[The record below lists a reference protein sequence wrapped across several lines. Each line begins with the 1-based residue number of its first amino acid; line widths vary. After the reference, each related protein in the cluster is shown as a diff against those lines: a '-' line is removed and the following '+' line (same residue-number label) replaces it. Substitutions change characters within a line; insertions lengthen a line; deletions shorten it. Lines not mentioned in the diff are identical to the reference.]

1 MLKKVL
7 FFGLFFGFMA
17 PTFTSA
23 APVEAIR
30 TAVYRAAARGDS
42 AAVQALK
49 RQGYNLDTPNDRGH
63 TVLCEAVR
71 RGDYRAVQTLI
82 SAGAD
87 TGATCMQTIPVAEQQ
102 AVGLKPMTT
111 ESKVQYVRSGQ
122 SITAAGAS
130 SGIGAGTVVGIGVGA
145 AALVGGALI
154 ASGGGG
160 GGGDGHGSSAAT
172 ACSGNDCGPHG
183 TCNTEKG
190 TCDCRDGYFGT
201 RCERAPNTEACAQV
215 NCGPGGTCNEQ
226 TGQCICE
233 TNYTAQNNTCMCTAD
248 FNLTEC
254 PEGGICTA
262 CTDLSG
268 TRHKLTGC
276 RTPYTMKDGQC
287 VEQAQCGPEFRLSQ
301 CPEFGV
307 CNRCS
312 DTTGVH
318 YALTKC
324 IDNEKYKL
332 EGDTCVKLIFCS
344 ADYSLTSCPAT
355 ADKCK
360 TCEDSKGIHYQVDTC
375 QKNYS
380 GRQCETYTKPSCRKS
395 EYLSGEDCL
404 PCGDGAVSDGGQAT
418 TCTCKLSTQTWSAGS
433 GCTYKEDTC
442 QVKGCQNNG
451 TCQTGGLCSCPSGY
465 SGNYCETGPDCPAN
479 SYLSGNSCLSC
490 GRGGTSPGGQATTCT
505 CTSTNQEWQNGKCVA
520 KPVSCTTTQY
530 YDNGTCKSC
539 GTGATSAG
547 GQATTCTCA
556 DENQEWSN
564 GRCVNKP
571 GVCAKNQY
579 LVGDTCKPC
588 GTGATS
594 PGGTSAT
601 CTCTNTN
608 QEWQNGKCVA
618 KLVSCTTTQYYD
630 NGTCKSCGTGATSAG
645 GQATT
650 CTCSDTQKIWQNG
663 LCVAK
668 PAGCTTSQYYDNGTC
683 KPCGTGA
690 WSLGGN
696 ATSCVCTENNQ
707 KWQDGTCQANSNLSD
722 LCGNEAYYDVGSCT
736 CIDNSKIWVNGQC
749 VADITT
755 CPANYYDT
763 SDPGIG
769 PTTCLPCG
777 PGAVSDAS
785 NAHACRCTDSSKT
798 WRWGGIGCVDTICSN
813 TQYYDN
819 GTCKSCGDGAFSLGG
834 QATGC
839 FCSDE
844 NQEWS
849 NGQCVNKPGRCST
862 TQYYDNGTC
871 KSCGTGATSA
881 GGQAATCTCSD
892 SNQVWQDGACITQQ
906 VNCTTG
912 QYYDNGTCVSC
923 GTGAT
928 SAGGQDTVCV
938 CDDEDLE
945 WVNGACITPPN
956 CTTGQYYDKGTCKS
970 CGDGAF
976 SEGGQATTCT
986 CFDVGQVWQN
996 GACVASSVNCTTR
1009 QYFNDGTCLPCG
1021 NGATSAG
1028 GQATACTCTDS
1039 SKVWKNGECV
1049 VRTVNCTT
1057 SQYYD
1062 GSACVSC
1069 GTGATSAG
1077 GKDTGCTCTD
1087 TTKVWQDG
1095 QCIASSVNCTT
1106 DQYYDRD
1113 YDVCEPCGNGA
1124 VSTGGHATTCRCT
1137 VSTRTWANGRCTSGM
1152 DCGDHA
1158 YEDNGTCLCQTG
1170 YQGNPPTTACTPIP
1184 APAKSGDYVGLKS
1197 VSKTNKKY
1205 TNTTKYQNI
1214 YGLKTDTNLLNYN
1227 EIKEEG
1233 QNGVINNAK
1242 LVLNNDTPF
1251 MSENHM
1257 YGIYSTAAQTDVY
1270 YKRFDRSFGLGAVI
1284 NADEANIR
1292 DGYVSNTT
1300 HTSSGII
1307 TIKDHIGTGRIAGI
1321 WATREPAINAIARH
1335 HKLARASGTITLT
1348 TYGTGDGGN
1357 VIGIQGAGAINAVA
1371 ARGANAIGNITIT
1384 NRRQNNKVYGIHST
1398 LTDSMLLVNLNN
1410 VHNLFDGLPSIINT
1424 KTGLTT
1430 QDIIATTIRGRFVS
1444 GTASVSAFN
1453 AGVAYD
1459 KTCAE
1464 CAAKPGVN
1472 AKIRINQKGNGEA
1485 IGISSANSAANVML
1499 YYWDA
1504 DKQSKIT
1511 GQIAIYNSGNGSA
1524 YGMKAADWATSVLLP
1539 PVEFKNSTLQSTLT
1553 SKIILKNTKLG
1564 TATGIYAANAAN
1576 TGGVRNG
1583 KTITSSISITNSK
1596 SGTMVGMNAT
1606 KTALNSGTITL
1617 TGADSTGLAYGIK
1630 VGPKA
1635 TVTNSGTITI
1645 TDVDTG
1651 YGIYADGTG
1660 GTITN
1665 SGTID
1670 VSANKAYGIFV
1681 KNGTNTTVVNKGTI
1695 TLNGTTCTNCTG
1707 TIKKDVGDYI
1717 VLHGATLENAGT
1729 LSARLLDFDTLDGRV
1744 KAAQGSI
1751 FAADHIRGNL
1761 SLSSDIVADGFEA
1774 RYVAPDMI
1782 LANKTDGLN
1791 LISESVLFRAS
1802 LADNGRDTVLER
1814 RAFSEVIGNQSLAA
1828 FLEQNY
1834 ALHNNEAFYRDL
1846 KSIGSLASLNRA
1858 VNTLNGRDNL
1868 MRFSREDRI
1877 VVREMNRQIN
1887 QDLFAA
1893 ANGNITEKTG
1903 SVNSF
1908 SFQNDSGSY
1917 GQYALGLRRI
1927 NPHLKVGYAMMTAR
1941 LNTQDRAQDNNRN
1954 GLLYQLALPMNY
1966 RYGSLAVMMT
1976 PTIGFIRNHY
1986 NRVGP
1991 NDTTQ
1996 RGILEK
2002 RVFAWMNEA
2011 RYPLTIREITL
2022 APTMELN
2029 ILMMHQKGDETHT
2042 PYALVI
2048 PDNRQVSLE
2057 GGLGFNL
2064 AHSFIPHRGTK
2075 LNLTARIMGYYEF
2088 LDPYQMRVG
2097 IQGMSGTFDLMEEH
2111 QNWRTETAFKV
2122 DYEIG
2127 DTSIWGQIRHFTDTD
2142 TRTDVKAGIKWG
2154 F

>member
-102 AVGLKPMTT
+102 AVGLKPMAT
-111 ESKVQYVRSGQ
+111 ESKVQYVQSGQ
-122 SITAAGAS
+122 SLTAAGAS

-201 RCERAPNTEACAQV
+201 RCERVPNTEACAQV

-233 TNYTAQNNTCMCTAD
+233 TNYTAQNNTCKCTAD

-276 RTPYTMKDGQC
+276 RAPYTMKDGQC

-312 DTTGVH
+312 DATGVH

-332 EGDTCVKLIFCS
+332 EGDTCVELIFCS

-380 GRQCETYTKPSCRKS
+380 GRQCETYTQPSCRKS

-479 SYLSGNSCLSC
+479 SYLSGDSCLSC
-490 GRGGTSPGGQATTCT
+490 GQGGTSPGGQATTCT

-530 YDNGTCKSC
+530 YDNGTCKAC
-539 GTGATSAG
+539 GTGATS
-547 GQATTCTCA
+547 
-556 DENQEWSN
+556 
-564 GRCVNKP
+564 V
-571 GVCAKNQY
+571 
-579 LVGDTCKPC
+579 
-588 GTGATS
+588 
-594 PGGTSAT
+594 
-601 CTCTNTN
+601 
-608 QEWQNGKCVA
+608 
-618 KLVSCTTTQYYD
+618 
-630 NGTCKSCGTGATSAG
+630 G

-668 PAGCTTSQYYDNGTC
+668 PTGCTTSQYYDNGTC

-707 KWQDGTCQANSNLSD
+707 KWQDGTCQANSHLSD

-785 NAHACRCTDSSKT
+785 NAHVCRCTDSSKT
-798 WRWGGIGCVDTICSN
+798 WRWGGIGCVDTICS
-813 TQYYDN
+813 
-819 GTCKSCGDGAFSLGG
+819 
-834 QATGC
+834 
-839 FCSDE
+839 
-844 NQEWS
+844 
-849 NGQCVNKPGRCST
+849 T
-862 TQYYDNGTC
+862 TQYYDN
-871 KSCGTGATSA
+871 
-881 GGQAATCTCSD
+881 
-892 SNQVWQDGACITQQ
+892 
-906 VNCTTG
+906 
-912 QYYDNGTCVSC
+912 
-923 GTGAT
+923 
-928 SAGGQDTVCV
+928 
-938 CDDEDLE
+938 
-945 WVNGACITPPN
+945 
-956 CTTGQYYDKGTCKS
+956 GTCKS

-996 GACVASSVNCTTR
+996 GACVASSVSCTIY

-1028 GQATACTCTDS
+1028 GQATACSCTDS

-1049 VRTVNCTT
+1049 ARTVNCTT

-1062 GSACVSC
+1062 GSACVAC

-1077 GKDTGCTCTD
+1077 GKDIGCTCTD
-1087 TTKVWQDG
+1087 TSKVWQDG
-1095 QCIASSVNCTT
+1095 QCLTSSVSCTT
-1106 DQYYDRD
+1106 DQYYDRVSD
-1113 YDVCEPCGNGA
+1113 GCLSCGNGA
-1124 VSTGGHATTCRCT
+1124 VSTGGHATTCRCV
-1137 VSTRTWANGRCTSGM
+1137 VSTRTWADGRCTSGM
-1152 DCGDHA
+1152 DCGDNA
-1158 YEDNGTCLCQTG
+1158 YEDNGICLCKAG
-1170 YQGNPPTTACTPIP
+1170 YQGNPPTTACTPRP
-1184 APAKSGDYVGLKS
+1184 VPTKSGDYVGLTS
-1197 VSKTNKKY
+1197 VSKTDKKY

-1233 QNGVINNAK
+1233 QNGVINNAQ

-1270 YKRFDRSFGLGAVI
+1270 DKKFDRSFGLGAVI

-1292 DGYVSNTT
+1292 NGYESNTT
-1300 HTSSGII
+1300 HTSFGTI
-1307 TIKDHIGTGRIAGI
+1307 TIKDRIGTGRIAGI

-1348 TYGTGDGGN
+1348 TYGTGDGDS
-1357 VIGIQGAGAINAVA
+1357 VIGIKGAGAINAVA
-1371 ARGANAIGNITIT
+1371 ARGAYTIGNITIT
-1384 NRRQNNKVYGIHST
+1384 NRRQNNNVYGIHST

-1410 VHNLFDGLPSIINT
+1410 ANNLFDGLPSIIQT
-1424 KTGLTT
+1424 ETGLAT
-1430 QDIIATTIRGRFVS
+1430 QDIIATTVRGRFVS

-1459 KTCAE
+1459 ETCAE
-1464 CAAKPGVN
+1464 CAAQPVVN

-1499 YYWDA
+1499 YYWDT
-1504 DKQSKIT
+1504 DKQATIS
-1511 GQIAIYNSGNGSA
+1511 GQITIYNTGDGSA

-1553 SKIILKNTKLG
+1553 SKILLKNTQLG
-1564 TATGIYAANAAN
+1564 TATGIDAANAAN

-1635 TVTNSGTITI
+1635 TVTNSGTIVI

-1681 KNGTNTTVVNKGTI
+1681 KDGTDTTVVNKGTI
-1695 TLNGTTCTNCTG
+1695 TLNGTTCTNCIG

-1717 VLHGATLENAGT
+1717 VLNGATLENAGT

-1761 SLSSDIVADGFEA
+1761 SLSSDIVADGFET

-1917 GQYALGLRRI
+1917 GQYALGLRRV

-1954 GLLYQLALPMNY
+1954 GVLYQLALPMNY
-1966 RYGSLAVMMT
+1966 RYGALAVMMT

-2022 APTMELN
+2022 APIMELN

-2075 LNLTARIMGYYEF
+2075 VNLTARIMGYYEF

>member
-49 RQGYNLDTPNDRGH
+49 RQGYNLDTPNDRGN

-130 SGIGAGTVVGIGVGA
+130 SGIGTGTVVGIGVGA

-312 DTTGVH
+312 DATGVH

-332 EGDTCVKLIFCS
+332 EGDTCVELIFCS

-360 TCEDSKGIHYQVDTC
+360 TCEDSKGIHYQVETC

-380 GRQCETYTKPSCRKS
+380 GRQCETYTQPSCRKS

-404 PCGDGAVSDGGQAT
+404 PCGDGAVSAGGQAT

-479 SYLSGNSCLSC
+479 SYLSGDSCLSC

-505 CTSTNQEWQNGKCVA
+505 CTSTTQEWKDGKCVNIC
-520 KPVSCTTTQY
+520 STSQY
-530 YDNGTCKSC
+530 YDNGRCRSC

-601 CTCTNTN
+601 CTC
-608 QEWQNGKCVA
+608 
-618 KLVSCTTTQYYD
+618 
-630 NGTCKSCGTGATSAG
+630 
-645 GQATT
+645 
-650 CTCSDTQKIWQNG
+650 SDTQKIWQNG

-690 WSLGGN
+690 LSLGGN

-707 KWQDGTCQANSNLSD
+707 KWQDGTCQSNSHLSD

-736 CIDNSKIWVNGQC
+736 CNDNSKIWVNGQC

-798 WRWGGIGCVDTICSN
+798 WRFGGIGCVDTICST

-881 GGQAATCTCSD
+881 GGQATTCTCSD

-906 VNCTTG
+906 V
-912 QYYDNGTCVSC
+912 
-923 GTGAT
+923 
-928 SAGGQDTVCV
+928 
-938 CDDEDLE
+938 
-945 WVNGACITPPN
+945 N

-996 GACVASSVNCTTR
+996 GACVASSVSCTTH

-1039 SKVWKNGECV
+1039 SKIWKNGECV

-1087 TTKVWQDG
+1087 TAKVWQDG
-1095 QCIASSVNCTT
+1095 QCILSSVSCTT

-1113 YDVCEPCGNGA
+1113 SDGCLSCGNGA
-1124 VSTGGHATTCRCT
+1124 VSTGGHASTCRCI

-1152 DCGDHA
+1152 DCGDNA
-1158 YEDNGTCLCQTG
+1158 YEDNGICLCKAG
-1170 YQGNPPTTACTPIP
+1170 YQGNPPTTACTPRP
-1184 APAKSGDYVGLKS
+1184 VPTKSGDYVGLKS

-1233 QNGVINNAK
+1233 QNGVINNAQ
-1242 LVLNNDTPF
+1242 LILNNDTPF

-1270 YKRFDRSFGLGAVI
+1270 DKKFDRSFGLGAVI

-1292 DGYVSNTT
+1292 NGYVSNTT

-1335 HKLARASGTITLT
+1335 HKLARARGTITLT
-1348 TYGTGDGGN
+1348 TYGTRDGGS
-1357 VIGIQGAGAINAVA
+1357 VTGIKGAGAINAVA
-1371 ARGANAIGNITIT
+1371 ARGAYTIGNITIT
-1384 NRRQNNKVYGIHST
+1384 NRRQNNNVYGIHST

-1410 VHNLFDGLPSIINT
+1410 ANNLFDGLPSIIQT
-1424 KTGLTT
+1424 KTGLAT

-1464 CAAKPGVN
+1464 CAAKPVVN

-1511 GQIAIYNSGNGSA
+1511 GQITVYNAGDGSA

-1553 SKIILKNTKLG
+1553 SKIILRNTKLG
-1564 TATGIYAANAAN
+1564 TSTGIYAANAAN

-1617 TGADSTGLAYGIK
+1617 TGAASTGLAYGIK

-1635 TVTNSGTITI
+1635 TVTNSGTIAI

-1681 KNGTNTTVVNKGTI
+1681 KDGTNTTVVNKGTI

-1751 FAADHIRGNL
+1751 FTADHIRGNL

-1917 GQYALGLRRI
+1917 GQYALGLRRV

-1966 RYGSLAVMMT
+1966 RYGALAVMMT

-2075 LNLTARIMGYYEF
+2075 VNLTARIMGYYEF